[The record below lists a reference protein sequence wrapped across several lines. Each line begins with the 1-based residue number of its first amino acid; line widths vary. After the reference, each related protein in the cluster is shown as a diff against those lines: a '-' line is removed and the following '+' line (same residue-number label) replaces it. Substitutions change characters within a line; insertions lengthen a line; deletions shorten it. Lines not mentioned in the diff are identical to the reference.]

1 MGFFDRLFKG
11 KEVFADRRNPDM
23 VCEMTLCGESHILSE
38 FDIAYEPDNSSKEYM
53 EAYAVFSEPVN
64 AEVEN
69 WIMQSNRKE
78 NGVVRF
84 YRNSDAMDEGALF
97 EIKFSDASCVHYRN
111 VSQGDTSVKTIVMT
125 FPYVRMGGDE
135 FIILWLYT
143 HYMKWQDYSKRV
155 FGKAVKSRSSDTS
168 GRQFPMLPPHR
179 LAG

>member
-23 VCEMTLCGESHILSE
+23 VCEMTLCGQAHILSE
-38 FDIAYEPDNSSKEYM
+38 FDIAYESGNNAKEYM

-84 YRNSDAMDEGALF
+84 YRNSDAMNEGALF

-111 VSQGDTSVKTIVMT
+111 VSQENVSVKTIVMT
-125 FPYVRMGGDE
+125 LPSVRMGGDE
-135 FIILWLYT
+135 FEL
-143 HYMKWQDYSKRV
+143 KR
-155 FGKAVKSRSSDTS
+155 
-168 GRQFPMLPPHR
+168 
-179 LAG
+179 

>member
-23 VCEMTLCGESHILSE
+23 VCEMTLCGQAHILSE
-38 FDIAYEPDNSSKEYM
+38 FDIAYESGNNAKEYM

-69 WIMQSNRKE
+69 WIMQANRKE

-84 YRNSDAMDEGALF
+84 YRNSDAMKEGALF

-111 VSQGDTSVKTIVMT
+111 VSQENVSVKTIVMT
-125 FPYVRMGGDE
+125 LPSVRMGGDE
-135 FIILWLYT
+135 FEL
-143 HYMKWQDYSKRV
+143 KR
-155 FGKAVKSRSSDTS
+155 
-168 GRQFPMLPPHR
+168 
-179 LAG
+179 

>member
-78 NGVVRF
+78 NGVVPILPQQRCDG
-84 YRNSDAMDEGALF
+84 R
-97 EIKFSDASCVHYRN
+97 RR
-111 VSQGDTSVKTIVMT
+111 T
-125 FPYVRMGGDE
+125 VRDK
-135 FIILWLYT
+135 I
-143 HYMKWQDYSKRV
+143 Q
-155 FGKAVKSRSSDTS
+155 
-168 GRQFPMLPPHR
+168 
-179 LAG
+179 